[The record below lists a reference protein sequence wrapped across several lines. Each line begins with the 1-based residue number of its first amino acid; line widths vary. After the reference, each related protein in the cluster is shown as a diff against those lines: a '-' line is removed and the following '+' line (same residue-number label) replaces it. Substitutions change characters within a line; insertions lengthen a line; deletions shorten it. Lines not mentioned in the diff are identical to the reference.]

1 MTHSVRCRAASPWPL
16 GVLTA
21 LLVAAQGCSP
31 KACTGF
37 EVKDPVPMEARKKM
51 TMEQALARLDAADA
65 WTDHPPLNLPR
76 HPAEKYLEGWVI
88 VLDPG
93 HGGKSLEVPG
103 WKTGPTGVRE
113 AEMNLRVGLMLR
125 ELLEDAG
132 AIVGM
137 TRTEETSK
145 IADDRI
151 GDYDHGAD
159 VDPDDPE
166 GYAEWGTLQRRA
178 HFANTFPRPDHAR
191 PGGIQDADGVFRGA
205 DLFISLH
212 HNASSRP
219 EANYTTMWF
228 HGPPED
234 ALVDLDAARHLARE
248 VGYALRTDV
257 GLTSPVMND
266 QQMYPTGFGVLR
278 HATVPAVLTESSF
291 FSNPEEEQRLDD
303 PGYLLRE
310 AHAIYR
316 GLCEMAYA
324 GRPTQNLLDTQFSFH
339 DQPDMSGMGG
349 TGTSIGRLT
358 VKFKLDDGLPDWWG
372 HDLERTLPSTLS
384 ASINEQPPMQTQ
396 MRAIEETGDHEI
408 ALTFMLPLDYTQRA
422 IWHMMKNGSRA
433 RGGTVPADVQLKM
446 EQPIAS
452 SHILEIKHANFLK
465 AHNWPQRYAVELKW
479 QPDAETPE
487 VVSVTPLGA
496 KR

>member
-1 MTHSVRCRAASPWPL
+1 MNRFFRRSLGLASWSL
-16 GVLTA
+16 GGLAFA
-21 LLVAAQGCSP
+21 LLVQGCSP

-37 EVKDPVPMEARKKM
+37 EIENPEPVQREAKM
-51 TMEQALARLDAADA
+51 TMAQAFARLDAADD
-65 WTDHPPLNLPR
+65 WKHHPPLNLPR
-76 HPAEKYLEGWVI
+76 HPAEKYLEGWVF

-113 AEMNLRVGLMLR
+113 AEMNLRVGLLLR

-137 TRTEETSK
+137 TRTEEVSD

-151 GDYDHGAD
+151 GDYVHAD
-159 VDPDDPE
+159 DADPDDPDT
-166 GYAEWGTLQRRA
+166 WGTLQRRA

-191 PGGIQDADGVFRGA
+191 PGGIQDADGTFRGA

-212 HNASSRP
+212 HNASSSP
-219 EANYTTMWF
+219 KSNYTTMWF

-248 VGYALRTDV
+248 VGNALRTDV

-278 HATVPAVLTESSF
+278 HAKVPAVLTESSF

-310 AHAIYR
+310 AYAIYR

-324 GRPTQNLLDTQFSFH
+324 GRPTQSDLEVGIDETGWLALTATLESG
-339 DQPDMSGMGG
+339 QPA
-349 TGTSIGRLT
+349 
-358 VKFKLDDGLPDWWG
+358 WWG
-372 HDLERTLPSTLS
+372 HDLGRVLPSTVSVQLDNLMLPVSSIEIENNGGEPRTERLS
-384 ASINEQPPMQTQ
+384 A
-396 MRAIEETGDHEI
+396 RLGAIRGPHQGITRHT
-408 ALTFMLPLDYTQRA
+408 LT
-422 IWHMMKNGSRA
+422 
-433 RGGTVPADVQLKM
+433 
-446 EQPIAS
+446 
-452 SHILEIKHANFLK
+452 IKHANFLK

-479 QPDAETPE
+479 EPDADAPE
-487 VVSVTPLGA
+487 VVAVTPLGS